1 MPFLENMDMF
11 GAFGE
16 RSKIISL
23 KFCLLWTPSPPV
35 SLNYHF
41 RVNPSPPQSYHS
53 LSLSLR
59 CVSTHFMRFIAFLV
73 LFLHN
78 SWLFGVISLIVQS
91 PRPPI
96 SLNYHSRS
104 QPPAPLS
111 MSDMIFERSHMYSH
125 CCKKLRQKMHWQ
137 CCHNVV
143 CCKKYIVVEMFQE

>member
-1 MPFLENMDMF
+1 MYGILHLEVVRVCYSQKPIISRASATLF
-11 GAFGE
+11 RE

-23 KFCLLWTPSPPV
+23 KFCLLWTPRPPV

-41 RVNPSPPQSYHS
+41 RVNPSPQK
-53 LSLSLR
+53 LSLFITLVAL
-59 CVSTHFMRFIAFLV
+59 CFDTFYAFIAFLV

-104 QPPAPLS
+104 QPPAPSQWVIWYLKAPFGHKHILMALGIAEGPS
-111 MSDMIFERSHMYSH
+111 F
-125 CCKKLRQKMHWQ
+125 
-137 CCHNVV
+137 
-143 CCKKYIVVEMFQE
+143 